1 MSLFGELRR
10 RNVFRVAIAYLVAA
24 WLIAQ
29 VAELALDSFGSPPWV
44 MKTLLLMLAIGLPIA
59 VIFAWAFELTPDGV
73 VREKDVD
80 RTTSITD
87 KTGKKLNR
95 VIIAALAAALMISV
109 ATHRWTPFSGTVEV
123 VPVAIEAATGDESI
137 AVLPFINMSDDP
149 NNEFFSDGIS
159 EELLNV
165 LVRVEGLRVASRTS
179 SFAFKNKDQSI
190 PDIAR
195 SLGVD
200 HVLEGSVRKSGDT
213 VRITAQLIDARTDTH
228 LWSETYDRKLEDIFA
243 IQDEIS
249 AHIVDA
255 LKEALGASFGP
266 TETLA
271 EQPTENLDAYED
283 YLRGRYFWQRRGG
296 ENILKAIDL
305 FEKATTADPDFARA
319 WSSLAAAH
327 ITMPTYSDEP
337 ESEHYPK
344 AEQYANKALALDETI
359 AEAHAVL
366 AELARVAW
374 RWNEAEVHY
383 LKAIQNEPKNATS
396 YLWYSEHLM
405 STGRIGDAMKNCLVA
420 LQLDPLHPGTHS
432 VIGGIYE
439 AHGDLQNA
447 IKHSRTAWELGHTG
461 SQLEVMRHMLTSQR
475 FDEALEIAEDF
486 DAQTVDEAK
495 GVIPSIVAAYLDE
508 SRRQNVVQNTILK
521 LPISVR
527 YYFLTDLVRLGYMDE
542 AYGLASNPQQ
552 FRQNSLHQLWRHDM
566 SAFRSD
572 PRFGELIDALGFES
586 NWDTYGW
593 PPACE
598 RSGTGIVCR

>member
-80 RTTSITD
+80 RTASITD

-95 VIIAALAAALMISV
+95 VIIGVLAAALMVSV
-109 ATHRWTPFSGTVEV
+109 ATHRWTPFSGTTAVES
-123 VPVAIEAATGDESI
+123 AGIEATTGDESI

-179 SFAFKNKDQSI
+179 SFAFKNKGESI
-190 PDIAR
+190 PNIAK

-249 AHIVDA
+249 GHIVAA
-255 LKEALGASFGP
+255 LKEALGASFSGE
-266 TETLA
+266 ETLA
-271 EQPTENLDAYED
+271 EQPTENLDAYQD
-283 YLRGRYFWQRRGG
+283 YLRGRYFWQRRGA
-296 ENILKAIDL
+296 ENILKAIKL
-305 FEKATTADPDFARA
+305 FEKATTADPAFARA

-327 ITMPTYSDEP
+327 ITMPAYSDEP
-337 ESEHYPK
+337 ASEHYPN
-344 AEQYANKALALDETI
+344 AERYAKKALALDGTI

-366 AELARVAW
+366 AELARDAW
-374 RWNEAEVHY
+374 RWSEAEVHY
-383 LKAIQNEPKNATS
+383 LNAIKNEPKNATS
-396 YLWYSEHLM
+396 YLWYSEHLL
-405 STGRIGDAMKNCLVA
+405 STGRIDEAMTNCLIA
-420 LQLDPLHPGTHS
+420 LRLDPLHPGTHS
-432 VIGGIYE
+432 VMGAIYG
-439 AHGDLQNA
+439 AHGDRENA
-447 IKHSRTAWELGHTG
+447 VEHSRTAWELGHVG
-461 SQLEVMRHMLTSQR
+461 SQLEVMKDLLNQQR
-475 FDEALEIAEDF
+475 FDEAMVIAESFEAQSF
-486 DAQTVDEAK
+486 DTGK
-495 GVIPSIVAAYLDE
+495 GVVPNIVAAYRDE
-508 SRRQNVVQNTILK
+508 SLRQNVVQNTILET
-521 LPISVR
+521 PISIR
-527 YYFLTDLVRLGYMDE
+527 SYFLTDLVHLGFMDE
-542 AYGLASNPQQ
+542 AFGLAATPKQ
-552 FRQNSLHQLWRHDM
+552 FRLNSLFQLWRHDM

-572 PRFGELIDALGFES
+572 PRFADLIDALGFES
-586 NWDTYGW
+586 YWDKYGW
-593 PPACE
+593 PPACQ
-598 RSGTGIVCR
+598 RDGSGIVCR